1 MMRSAERLPTSAR
14 CTETITGSVRFD
26 RAASYYLVYYM
37 VRTSEQDIVSGSG
50 EPRTRLA
57 PARRRELIE
66 DAAARLFAQRGYAAT
81 TVEQI
86 VAEAG
91 VSKPM
96 LYRHFES
103 KKELHMKLLEHRR
116 DELAAA
122 PLDSFL
128 QARGKPEERLSA
140 MIGAWFAHVEQHPD
154 TSRLLFQDTTGD
166 PDIRALQRE
175 LRRRQRA
182 ADMALLREFAPRL
195 PEGELEPLGEIIRSS
210 LTGLALWWLDHP
222 DVARAVVVATM
233 LRMLSGMLAL
243 A

>member
-1 MMRSAERLPTSAR
+1 MVTS
-14 CTETITGSVRFD
+14 SD
-26 RAASYYLVYYM
+26 RGIISC
-37 VRTSEQDIVSGSG
+37 IG

-57 PARRRELIE
+57 AAQRRGLIE

-81 TVEQI
+81 TVEDI

-103 KKELHMKLLEHRR
+103 KKELHMKLLERRR

-128 QARGKPEERLSA
+128 HAEGKVEERLPA
-140 MIGAWFAHVEQHPD
+140 MIDAWFGHVEQHPD
-154 TSRLLFQDTTGD
+154 TSRLLFQDATGD
-166 PDIRALQRE
+166 PDIQALQRE

-182 ADMALLREFAPRL
+182 ADVALLREFSAQL
-195 PEGELEPLGEIIRSS
+195 PEDELEPLGEIIRSS
-210 LTGLALWWLDHP
+210 LTGLALWWLDNP
-222 DVARAVVVATM
+222 DVPRATVVAAMMRMTNG
-233 LRMLSGMLAL
+233 MLSTVR
-243 A
+243 